1 MSLKFPSK
9 AHTTNRL
16 DWLTLS
22 VKTQVINQ
30 SINQSMTSCSSVQEH
45 SDKQRQFFRTS
56 AEEKLRASYFFF
68 LSTDFYQIP
77 NEVFNGSTSV
87 ALDEKWIRCPDDW
100 FPELKGSAYKIAKLN
115 LLALL
120 SKCLKSKSVS
130 FSAKCITCIFY

>member
-9 AHTTNRL
+9 AYTTNRL

-45 SDKQRQFFRTS
+45 SDKQRHFLEQ
-56 AEEKLRASYFFF
+56 ALKKNWEQAIFF

-77 NEVFNGSTSV
+77 NEVFDGSTSV